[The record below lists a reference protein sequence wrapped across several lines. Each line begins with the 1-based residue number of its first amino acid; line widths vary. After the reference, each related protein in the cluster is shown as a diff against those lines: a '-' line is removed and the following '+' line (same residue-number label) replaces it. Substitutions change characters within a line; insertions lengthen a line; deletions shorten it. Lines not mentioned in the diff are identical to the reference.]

1 MAAVGKAKERH
12 VCVARRAAL
21 LAGGD
26 AAALLLFAAI
36 GRSSHGEGLAPGGV
50 LATAAPFLLG
60 AARRVPGCLLVPRK
74 GFACLQKQSLLCLET
89 AEGLL
94 GVFALW

>member
-1 MAAVGKAKERH
+1 M
-12 VCVARRAAL
+12 ARRAAL

-60 AARRVPGCLLVPRK
+60 AARWLPGISDQAMIMPRR
-74 GFACLQKQSLLCLET
+74 GF
-89 AEGLL
+89 
-94 GVFALW
+94 V

>member
-1 MAAVGKAKERH
+1 M
-12 VCVARRAAL
+12 ARRAAL

-60 AARRVPGCLLVPRK
+60 AALLGARLSDQRSPRLCK
-74 GFACLQKQSLLCLET
+74 ASLLCSHCGRLD
-89 AEGLL
+89 AH
-94 GVFALW
+94 VSIMVIAL